1 MENTGLR
8 VLVVEDDRAIREL
21 ITLHLKLEGYGVVPS
36 ADGAEALRLA
46 RAEPFDL
53 IVLDIMLPGRD
64 GLSICRNLRASGI
77 STPIILLTAKGREAD
92 KIRGLDLGADDYVT
106 KPFARGELLARVR
119 AALRRSATPAGSLPA
134 QYTFGGVTVDFARHQ
149 VSRAGQPFD
158 LTPIEFK
165 LLQTFIENRDHVL
178 THDEIIEHVWGR
190 EAFLTDR
197 VLYTHVNNLRGKIEA
212 TPSEPR
218 FLTGV
223 RGVGYRFDG

>member
-1 MENTGLR
+1 MKR
-8 VLVVEDDRAIREL
+8 VLVVEDEPVIALGLRDSLEA
-21 ITLHLKLEGYGVVPS
+21 EGYAVEVAAEGME
-36 ADGAEALRLA
+36 AEARA
-46 RAEPFDL
+46 REGGFEL

-119 AALRRSATPAGSLPA
+119 AALRRSATPAESLPA
-134 QYTFGGVTVDFARHQ
+134 HYTFGDVTVDFARHQ
-149 VSRAGQPFD
+149 ASRAGRPLD

-165 LLQTFIENRDHVL
+165 MLQTFIENRDHVL
-178 THDEIIEHVWGR
+178 THDEIIERIWGR
-190 EAFLTDR
+190 DAFLTDR

-218 FLTGV
+218 LLTGV

>member
-1 MENTGLR
+1 MKR
-8 VLVVEDDRAIREL
+8 ILVVEDEPVIALGLRHSLEA
-21 ITLHLKLEGYGVVPS
+21 EGYAVEVAAEGME
-36 ADGAEALRLA
+36 AEARA
-46 RAEPFDL
+46 REGGFEL

-64 GLSICRNLRASGI
+64 GFSICRNLRASGI
-77 STPIILLTAKGREAD
+77 STPIILLTAKGQEAE

-119 AALRRSATPAGSLPA
+119 AALRRSATPGESQPA
-134 QYTFGGVTVDFARHQ
+134 HYTFGDVTVDFARHQ
-149 VSRAGQPFD
+149 ASRAGRPLD

-165 LLQTFIENRDHVL
+165 MLRTFIENRDRVL
-178 THDEIIEHVWGR
+178 THDEIIERVWGR
-190 EAFLTDR
+190 DAFLTDR

-212 TPSEPR
+212 APSAPR

>member
-1 MENTGLR
+1 MKR
-8 VLVVEDDRAIREL
+8 ILVVEDEPVIALGLRDSLEA
-21 ITLHLKLEGYGVVPS
+21 EGYAVEVAAEGVE
-36 ADGAEALRLA
+36 AEARA
-46 RAEPFDL
+46 REGGFEL
-53 IVLDIMLPGRD
+53 IVLDVMLPGRD
-64 GLSICRNLRASGI
+64 GFSICRNLRASGL
-77 STPIILLTAKGREAD
+77 STPIILLTAKGQEAD

-119 AALRRSATPAGSLPA
+119 AALRRSATPAEALPA
-134 QYTFGGVTVDFARHQ
+134 SYTFGDITVDFARHQ
-149 VSRAGQPFD
+149 ASRAGQPLD

-165 LLQTFIENRDHVL
+165 MLQTFIENRDRVL
-178 THDEIIEHVWGR
+178 THDEIIERVWGR
-190 EAFLTDR
+190 DTFLTDR

>member
-1 MENTGLR
+1 MKR
-8 VLVVEDDRAIREL
+8 VLVVEDEPVIALGLRDSLEA
-21 ITLHLKLEGYGVVPS
+21 EGYAVEVAAEGME
-36 ADGAEALRLA
+36 AEARA
-46 RAEPFDL
+46 REGGFEL

-64 GLSICRNLRASGI
+64 GFSICRNLRASGI

-119 AALRRSATPAGSLPA
+119 AALRRSATPAEPLPA
-134 QYTFGGVTVDFARHQ
+134 HYTFGDVTVDFARHKA
-149 VSRAGQPFD
+149 SRAGRPLE

-165 LLQTFIENRDHVL
+165 MLRTFIENRDRVL

-190 EAFLTDR
+190 DTFLTDR

>member
-1 MENTGLR
+1 MKR
-8 VLVVEDDRAIREL
+8 VLVVEDEPVIALGLRDSLEA
-21 ITLHLKLEGYGVVPS
+21 EGYAVEVAAEGTE
-36 ADGAEALRLA
+36 AEARA
-46 RAEPFDL
+46 REGGFEL

-119 AALRRSATPAGSLPA
+119 AALRRSAALGESLPA
-134 QYTFGGVTVDFARHQ
+134 HYTFGDVTVDFARHQ
-149 VSRAGQPFD
+149 ATRAGRPLD

-165 LLQTFIENRDHVL
+165 MLQTFIENRDRVL
-178 THDEIIEHVWGR
+178 THDEIIEHVWGPGT
-190 EAFLTDR
+190 FLTDR
-197 VLYTHVNNLRGKIEA
+197 VLYTHLNNLRGKIEA
-212 TPSEPR
+212 KPSEPR